1 MCGQNVKIKLIDYK
15 VVIYPCVNGHKDKI
29 LFLKD
34 YDYFQNL
41 FFSKKLKC
49 DICNENDIKYFYCY
63 NCKNKLCSSCKE
75 NTKMIIALL
84 IMKILIIF
92 VLNIKS
98 LLILIAKKVSK
109 ICVLHVL
116 KLIMPMKI
124 FYMKKYH

>member
-1 MCGQNVKIKLIDYK
+1 MKMILNIFIVIIVKINYAPH
-15 VVIYPCVNGHKDKI
+15 V
-29 LFLKD
+29 
-34 YDYFQNL
+34 
-41 FFSKKLKC
+41 KK
-49 DICNENDIKYFYCY
+49 
-63 NCKNKLCSSCKE
+63 
-75 NTKMIIALL
+75 NTKVIIALL

-109 ICVLHVL
+109 ICVLHAL